1 MKSFKLKNKANRTK
15 LQEDIAKYKKQ
26 RNLVVKLNRDSKLRY
41 FHNIETSKNS
51 KPFWNVCKPY
61 FSNKHAHGDSKIIL
75 IENEKITNNANEVI
89 KKETLLVSNDVI
101 AKTFNKHFA
110 ETVETLNTFEWPSNN
125 TDLLNDQLTAI
136 IKKFRN
142 HPSIIK
148 LKSKYN
154 FQEKFSFK
162 PVPVKYVESIIK
174 NIPNNR
180 AAGGEIP
187 LHILKQSGF
196 TYQMLTDCINGALSQ
211 GIFPDSL
218 KLANITPVHKKD
230 ETTDKENYRP
240 VSVLPLFS
248 KIFEKVIYDQLS
260 QYLEKYLN
268 SLLCGFWKAHSSQ
281 HAPFKLLQVWQ
292 EELDKSGF
300 VGTILMDLSK
310 AYDSLPHDLLFEKF
324 EAYGIDKNG
333 LNLIHSYQIN
343 RKQRT
348 KISSSYSEWY
358 DIVRGV
364 PQGSILG
371 PLFFNLFIND
381 LFLFIERTNICNF
394 ADDNTIYSCNIN
406 LQTILKDLKYD
417 MQNIL
422 NWFKVNSMKPNPNK
436 FQSMILGKSTRQS
449 IILNINNVKIRKS
462 SSLRL
467 TFKDH
472 INILLCRTNFKLHT
486 LRRIRKYLTAVKA
499 KLLYNA
505 FINSQFIYASITWM
519 FCHKQ
524 DYLKIEKNQYKA
536 LKIVYN
542 SNESYEE
549 LLLRNNKVSIHQR

>member
-1 MKSFKLKNKANRTK
+1 M
-15 LQEDIAKYKKQ
+15 
-26 RNLVVKLNRDSKLRY
+26 
-41 FHNIETSKNS
+41 
-51 KPFWNVCKPY
+51 
-61 FSNKHAHGDSKIIL
+61 
-75 IENEKITNNANEVI
+75 
-89 KKETLLVSNDVI
+89 
-101 AKTFNKHFA
+101 
-110 ETVETLNTFEWPSNN
+110 
-125 TDLLNDQLTAI
+125 
-136 IKKFRN
+136 
-142 HPSIIK
+142 
-148 LKSKYN
+148 
-154 FQEKFSFK
+154 
-162 PVPVKYVESIIK
+162 KYVESIIK

-180 AAGGEIP
+180 AAGEEIP
-187 LHILKQSGF
+187 LHILEQTGF

-211 GIFPDSL
+211 GIFPDCL

-268 SLLCGFWKAHSSQ
+268 SLLCVFRKAHSSQ
-281 HAPFKLLQVWQ
+281 HALFKLLQTWQ

-310 AYDSLPHDLLFEKF
+310 AYNSLPHDLLVAKF

-333 LNLIHSYQIN
+333 LNLKHNYLAN

-371 PLFFNLFIND
+371 SLFFNLFIND

-394 ADDNTIYSCNIN
+394 ADDNTIYRCNIN
-406 LQTILKDLKYD
+406 LKTILKDLKYD

-422 NWFKVNSMKPNPNK
+422 KWFTVNSMKPNPKK
-436 FQSMILGKSTRQS
+436 FQFMIIGKSTRQS
-449 IILNINNVKIRKS
+449 IILNINNVKIRES
-462 SSLRL
+462 SSVVLLGVTIDNRL

-472 INILLCRTNFKLHT
+472 INILLRRASFKLHA

-505 FINSQFIYASITWM
+505 FINDQFNYASIIWM
-519 FCHKQ
+519 FCQKQ
-524 DYLKIEKNQYKA
+524 DHLKIEKIQYKA
-536 LKIVYN
+536 LKIVLTVMNLMRNCFYVTMKCQFIK
-542 SNESYEE
+542 SSYVYW
-549 LLLRNNKVSIHQR
+549 LLRFLKA